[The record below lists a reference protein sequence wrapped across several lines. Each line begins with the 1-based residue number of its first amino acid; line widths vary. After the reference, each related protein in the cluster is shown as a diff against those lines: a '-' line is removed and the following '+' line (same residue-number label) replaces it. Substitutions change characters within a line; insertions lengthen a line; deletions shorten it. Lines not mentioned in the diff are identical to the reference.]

1 MKKALSWIGV
11 ALLVFL
17 ASALVF
23 TGLAISLRTQD
34 PVDPRDTSVPFEGF
48 LMVTLGIGIAV
59 AASPV
64 ATKWGW
70 TKPVEDVLGFVLS
83 FFGISALLSLI
94 MSVWEQHRWP
104 AGLPPSGLVW
114 FALAVLETM
123 AALVWLLTKARRARK
138 NPDGM
143 DR

>member
-1 MKKALSWIGV
+1 M
-11 ALLVFL
+11 
-17 ASALVF
+17 
-23 TGLAISLRTQD
+23 
-34 PVDPRDTSVPFEGF
+34 
-48 LMVTLGIGIAV
+48 AV

-64 ATKWGW
+64 AAKWGW
-70 TKPVEDVLGFVLS
+70 TKPVEDVLGFVFS

-94 MSVWEQHRWP
+94 LSVWEQHHWP
-104 AGLPPSGLVW
+104 AGLPPSGVVW

-138 NPDGM
+138 NPDRV